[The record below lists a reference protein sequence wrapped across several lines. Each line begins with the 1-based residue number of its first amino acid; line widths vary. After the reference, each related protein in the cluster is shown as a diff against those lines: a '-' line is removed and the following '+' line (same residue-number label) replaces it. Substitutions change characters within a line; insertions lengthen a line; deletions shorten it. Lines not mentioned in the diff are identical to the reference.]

1 MGNRDVSIVFKAND
15 KLSESVKGMRGSVNG
30 LRADVESFKKIKDE
44 ASASI
49 ERSFKRKLAF
59 SCAPSTVCQQSVTLP
74 VRHRVSPSMASS
86 QVSSCVSEVRPPMGA
101 FSDVSVPASVPTHSG
116 SRRAA
121 R

>member
-1 MGNRDVSIVFKAND
+1 MRIDIWSASAEPDICDRLSVVSA
-15 KLSESVKGMRGSVNG
+15 ESPEKT
-30 LRADVESFKKIKDE
+30 KDE

-59 SCAPSTVCQQSVTLP
+59 SCAPSTGCQQSVTLP

-86 QVSSCVSEVRPPMGA
+86 QVSSCANEVRPPMGA

-116 SRRAA
+116 SRHAA